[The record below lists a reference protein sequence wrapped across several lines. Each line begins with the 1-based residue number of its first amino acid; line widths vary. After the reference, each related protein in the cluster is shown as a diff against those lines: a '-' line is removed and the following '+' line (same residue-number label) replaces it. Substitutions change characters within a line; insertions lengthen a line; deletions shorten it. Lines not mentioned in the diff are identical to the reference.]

1 MRRRTGR
8 LDMSRFLSLYA
19 RFVASIGTVVLLV
32 AIALDPRW
40 FARPLAV
47 AATVVASL
55 LLRTFQIPLTKYSAL
70 NLLGMVAAG
79 GAVILGA
86 PATALGLYVGV
97 FVADWWL
104 LRKAPAASAINA
116 GREALALFAAFGF
129 YAWFVALNGGAAIGR
144 ITTDL
149 VPAVAL
155 LLGAHF
161 VFSRGLLY
169 CTLLIRD
176 KLFPDERS
184 LILRYEVMAF
194 GAGSIA
200 VLASLIA
207 IAAVG
212 WTGWV
217 VVAFVLVFAGLLLK
231 RILEEAVAAEELNK
245 IHAMEQVVASDMNLG
260 ESLHQLERLANR
272 LVDWNG
278 FRIWRLSGGFLR
290 LIYQSGEGLVGEPS
304 DDGVFGDRLRDS
316 AMSTGESVVISDAT
330 RDARARGIDPSAVSL
345 AIVPLR
351 FGDRPIG
358 VVELDHHK
366 RGTYGPKEIALVAR
380 FANQLATALHI
391 QDLRQPL
398 LAALA
403 RVETQLDTLND
414 SARALRAGAEVVAQN
429 AAEITRG
436 IGEESEQA
444 DRSLDVARSLHD
456 KTSTIVR
463 DGGDAADAS
472 ERATRIAAEHRDT
485 IGMAIERLVNAKRF
499 VGESAAQIGGLSKS
513 TRRITDFIAVIK
525 ELADQTNLL
534 ALNAAIEAARAGEQ
548 GQGFAVVANEVRKLA
563 EQSARASEDAGD
575 IVTGFDDQMRQVA
588 SQVGRGQ
595 TMMSDVESLSE
606 SARAALD
613 EIVEATA
620 ASLTWGQR
628 IADTSRV
635 QESEVGRLS
644 ERVARI
650 AEISRRNREGAETV
664 TRSASDQ
671 ARALRE
677 LEGAA
682 HELRE
687 VAADL
692 SDLTRRIA
700 RVSVHSAN

>member
-1 MRRRTGR
+1 
-8 LDMSRFLSLYA
+8 MSRFLSLYA

-129 YAWFVALNGGAAIGR
+129 YAWFVALNGGAALGR

>member
-1 MRRRTGR
+1 
-8 LDMSRFLSLYA
+8 MSRFLALYA
-19 RFVASIGTVVLLV
+19 RFVASLGTILLV
-32 AIALDPRW
+32 AALVVDTRW
-40 FARPLAV
+40 LHQPVGVAGIILFALA
-47 AATVVASL
+47 
-55 LLRTFQIPLTKYSAL
+55 LRTFQIPLTKYSAL

-79 GAVILGA
+79 GAVIIGA

-97 FVADWWL
+97 FVADWLL
-104 LRKAPAASAINA
+104 LRKAPAASAING
-116 GREALALFAAFGF
+116 GREVLALFAAFGF
-129 YAWFVALNGGAAIGR
+129 YAWFAAMGEGGSTGTISFDA
-144 ITTDL
+144 
-149 VPAVAL
+149 VPAIAL
-155 LLGAHF
+155 LVTAHF
-161 VFSRGLLY
+161 LFSRGLQY

-176 KLFPDERS
+176 KLHDDERS
-184 LILRYEVMAF
+184 LIFRYEIIAF
-194 GAGSIA
+194 GAGSIG
-200 VLASLIA
+200 VLVSLFTLAS
-207 IAAVG
+207 VG
-212 WTGWV
+212 WTGWL
-217 VVAFVLVFAGLLLK
+217 VVAVVLIFAGLLLK

-245 IHAMEQVVASDMNLG
+245 IHAMEQVVSSDASLAD
-260 ESLHQLERLANR
+260 SLRAIERLANR

-278 FRIWRLSGGFLR
+278 FRIWRLNNGALR
-290 LIYQSGEGLVGEPS
+290 MIYSSDEGLLADPREN
-304 DDGVFGDRLRDS
+304 GVFGDRLREF
-316 AMSTGESVVISDAT
+316 ALSTGEPLVIADAT
-330 RDARARGIDPSAVSL
+330 RDARAEGVGASTVSL
-345 AIVPLR
+345 AVVPLR
-351 FGDRPIG
+351 FGDRAIG
-358 VVELDHHK
+358 IVELDHHK
-366 RGTYGPKEIALVAR
+366 RGTYGAKEVTLVSR
-380 FANQLATALHI
+380 FASQLATALHI

-398 LAALA
+398 LAALT

-414 SARALRAGAEVVAQN
+414 SARALRAGAEVVARN
-429 AAEITRG
+429 TAEITRG

-444 DRSLDVARSLHD
+444 DRSLDVARSLHE
-456 KTSTIVR
+456 KTSTIAR
-463 DGGDAADAS
+463 DGGDAAAAS

-499 VGESAAQIGGLSKS
+499 ISESTTQIGGLSKS
-513 TRRITDFIAVIK
+513 TQRITDFIAIIK

-563 EQSARASEDAGD
+563 EQSARASEDAGE
-575 IVTGFDDQMRQVA
+575 IVTGFEDQMREVA

-606 SARAALD
+606 SARTALD
-613 EIVEATA
+613 EIVDATA

-650 AEISRRNREGAETV
+650 AEISRRNRAGAENV
-664 TRSASDQ
+664 TQSAADQ

-687 VAADL
+687 VAAGL

-700 RVSVHSAN
+700 RVTSHGAN

>member
-1 MRRRTGR
+1 
-8 LDMSRFLSLYA
+8 MSRCLSLYA
-19 RFVASIGTVVLLV
+19 RLVASLGTVLLLI
-32 AIALDPRW
+32 ALALDPRW
-40 FARPLAV
+40 MSQLVAV
-47 AATVVASL
+47 AAIVGMSL

-79 GAVILGA
+79 GAVIIGA
-86 PATALGLYVGV
+86 PATALGLYLGV
-97 FVADWWL
+97 FIADWWL

-116 GREALALFAAFGF
+116 GREALALFGAFGF
-129 YAWFVALNGGAAIGR
+129 YAWFMALNGGADAER
-144 ITTDL
+144 ITTDV

-155 LLGAHF
+155 LLAAHF
-161 VFSRGLLY
+161 LFSRGLLY
-169 CTLLIRD
+169 CTLLIRN
-176 KLFPDERS
+176 KLYADERS
-184 LILRYEVMAF
+184 LILRYEVIAF
-194 GAGSIA
+194 GAGTIA
-200 VLASLIA
+200 VLVSLIT
-207 IAAVG
+207 IASVG
-212 WTGWV
+212 WTGWL
-217 VVAFVLVFAGLLLK
+217 VVAFVLMFAGLLLK

-245 IHAMEQVVASDMNLG
+245 IHAMEQVVSSDANLA
-260 ESLHQLERLANR
+260 ESLHQIERLANR

-278 FRIWRLSGGFLR
+278 FRIWRLSGGALR
-290 LIYQSGEGLVGEPS
+290 LIYQSGEGLLADPREN
-304 DDGVFGDRLRDS
+304 GVFGSRLRDT
-316 AMSTGESVVISDAT
+316 AMSTGESVVISDAA
-330 RDARARGIDPSAVSL
+330 RDARAEGIGPDALSL
-345 AIVPLR
+345 AVVPLR
-351 FGDRPIG
+351 FGDRAIG
-358 VVELDHHK
+358 LVELDHHK
-366 RGTYGPKEIALVAR
+366 RGTYGSKEIALVAR

-403 RVETQLDTLND
+403 RVETQLDTLNE
-414 SARALRAGAEVVAQN
+414 SARALRAGAEVVARN
-429 AAEITRG
+429 TAEITRG

-444 DRSLDVARSLHD
+444 DRSLDVARSLHE
-456 KTSTIVR
+456 KTSTIAK
-463 DGGDAADAS
+463 DGGDAASAS
-472 ERATRIAAEHRDT
+472 ERATQIATEHRDT

-499 VGESAAQIGGLSKS
+499 VGESAAQIGGLSTS

-575 IVTGFDDQMRQVA
+575 IVTGFEDQMRQVA

-606 SARAALD
+606 SARTALD

-620 ASLTWGQR
+620 ASLSWGQR
-628 IADTSRV
+628 IADTSRA
-635 QESEVGRLS
+635 QELEVGRLS

-650 AEISRRNREGAETV
+650 AEISRRNREGAENV
-664 TRSASDQ
+664 TRSAADQ
-671 ARALRE
+671 AQALRE

-700 RVSVHSAN
+700 RVTAHSAN

>member
-1 MRRRTGR
+1 MN
-8 LDMSRFLSLYA
+8 RFLSLYA
-19 RFVASIGTVVLLV
+19 RLVASLGTVLLLV
-32 AIALDPRW
+32 ALALDPRW
-40 FARPLAV
+40 VHLPLAV
-47 AATVVASL
+47 LAIVLLTAA
-55 LLRTFQIPLTKYSAL
+55 LRTFQIPLTKYSAL
-70 NLLGMVAAG
+70 NLLGMVGAG
-79 GAVILGA
+79 GAVIAGG

-97 FVADWWL
+97 FATDWL
-104 LRKAPAASAINA
+104 VLRKAPAASAING
-116 GREALALFAAFGF
+116 GREALALFGAYGF
-129 YAWFVALNGGAAIGR
+129 YAWFATLGDTANSGIS
-144 ITTDL
+144 TDA

-155 LLGAHF
+155 LLSAHF
-161 VFSRGLLY
+161 LFSRGLLY

-176 KLFPDERS
+176 KLHADERS
-184 LILRYEVMAF
+184 LIFRYEIIAF
-194 GAGSIA
+194 GAGTIG
-200 VLASLIA
+200 VLVSLFTISS
-207 IAAVG
+207 VG
-212 WTGWV
+212 WTGWL
-217 VVAFVLVFAGLLLK
+217 VVAFVLMFAGLLLK

-245 IHAMEQVVASDMNLG
+245 IHAMEQVVSSDANLA
-260 ESLHQLERLANR
+260 ESLHEIERLANR

-278 FRIWRLSGGFLR
+278 FRIWRLNSGSLR
-290 LIYQSGEGLVGEPS
+290 MIYQSGEGLLVEPREN
-304 DDGVFGDRLRDS
+304 GVQGGRLRDT
-316 AMSTGESVVISDAT
+316 ALSTGEPVVITDAT
-330 RDARARGIDPSAVSL
+330 RDARAQGVTAVSM
-345 AIVPLR
+345 AVVPLR
-351 FGDRPIG
+351 FGDRNIG
-358 VVELDHHK
+358 LVEHDHHK
-366 RGTYGPKEIALVAR
+366 RGTYGPKEVTLVTR

-403 RVETQLDTLND
+403 RVEAQLETLND
-414 SARALRAGAEVVAQN
+414 SARALRAGAEVVARN
-429 AAEITRG
+429 TAEITRG

-444 DRSLDVARSLHD
+444 DKSLDVARSLHD
-456 KTSTIVR
+456 KTATIAT
-463 DGGDAADAS
+463 DGRDAADAS
-472 ERATRIAAEHRDT
+472 ERATRIATEHRDT

-499 VGESAAQIGGLSKS
+499 IGESTTQIGGLSKS
-513 TRRITDFIAVIK
+513 TQRITDFITVIK

-563 EQSARASEDAGD
+563 EQSARASEDAGE
-575 IVTGFDDQMRQVA
+575 IVTGFEDQMRQVA

-606 SARAALD
+606 SARTALD

-620 ASLTWGQR
+620 ASLAWGRR

-650 AEISRRNREGAETV
+650 AEISRRNREGAENV

-700 RVSVHSAN
+700 RVTGHSAN

>member
-1 MRRRTGR
+1 
-8 LDMSRFLSLYA
+8 MSRFLSLYA

-40 FARPLAV
+40 LARPLAV

-345 AIVPLR
+345 AIVPVR

>member
-1 MRRRTGR
+1 MN
-8 LDMSRFLSLYA
+8 RFLSLYA
-19 RFVASIGTVVLLV
+19 RLVASIGTVLLLV
-32 AIALDPRW
+32 ALALDPRW
-40 FARPLAV
+40 LSQAVTV
-47 AATVVASL
+47 AAIFAASL
-55 LLRTFQIPLTKYSAL
+55 LLRAFQIPLTKYSAL

-79 GAVILGA
+79 GAVIVGA
-86 PATALGLYVGV
+86 PATALGLYLGV
-97 FVADWWL
+97 FLADWWL

-129 YAWFVALNGGAAIGR
+129 YAWFVALNGGTDIGHL
-144 ITTDL
+144 TTEL

-155 LLGAHF
+155 FLAAHF

-169 CTLLIRD
+169 CSLLIRD

-184 LILRYEVMAF
+184 LILRYEVIAF
-194 GAGSIA
+194 GAGTIA

-207 IAAVG
+207 IASVG

-217 VVAFVLVFAGLLLK
+217 VIAFVLVFAGLLLK

-245 IHAMEQVVASDMNLG
+245 IHAMEQVVSSDANLA

-278 FRIWRLSGGFLR
+278 FRIWRLSGGSLR
-290 LIYQSGEGLVGEPS
+290 LIYQAGEGLLAEPREN
-304 DDGVFGDRLRDS
+304 GVFGGRLRDT
-316 AMSTGESVVISDAT
+316 AMSTGESVVVSDAAS
-330 RDARARGIDPSAVSL
+330 DARARGIGPSAVSL

-351 FGDRPIG
+351 FGDRAIG

-403 RVETQLDTLND
+403 RVETQLETLNV
-414 SARALRAGAEVVAQN
+414 SARALRGGAEIVAQN
-429 AAEITRG
+429 TAEITRG

-444 DRSLDVARSLHD
+444 DRSLDVARSLHE
-456 KTSTIVR
+456 KTSTIAR
-463 DGGDAADAS
+463 DGGDAARAS
-472 ERATRIAAEHRDT
+472 ERATRIATEHRDT

-588 SQVGRGQ
+588 SQVSRGQ

-606 SARAALD
+606 SARTALD

-628 IADTSRV
+628 IADTSRA

-650 AEISRRNREGAETV
+650 AEISRRNREGAENV

-700 RVSVHSAN
+700 RVTTHSVN

>member
-1 MRRRTGR
+1 MN
-8 LDMSRFLSLYA
+8 RFLALYA
-19 RFVASIGTVVLLV
+19 RFVASIGTVLLLV
-32 AIALDPRW
+32 ALALDSRW
-40 FARPLAV
+40 IGQPLAV
-47 AATVVASL
+47 AAMIVASL

-79 GAVILGA
+79 GAVIIGA
-86 PATALGLYVGV
+86 PATALGMYLGV

-129 YAWFVALNGGAAIGR
+129 YAWFVALNGGTNVGR
-144 ITTDL
+144 MTTEL

-155 LLGAHF
+155 LLAVHF

-176 KLFPDERS
+176 KLFADERS
-184 LILRYEVMAF
+184 LILRYEVIAF
-194 GAGSIA
+194 GTGTIA

-207 IAAVG
+207 IASVG
-212 WTGWV
+212 WAGWLA
-217 VVAFVLVFAGLLLK
+217 VALVLIFAGLLLK
-231 RILEEAVAAEELNK
+231 RILEEAVAAEEMNK
-245 IHAMEQVVASDMNLG
+245 IHAMEQVVASDANLA

-278 FRIWRLSGGFLR
+278 FRIWRSKGGSLR
-290 LIYQSGEGLVGEPS
+290 LIYEAGQGLLAEPREN
-304 DDGVFGDRLRDS
+304 GGFGGRVRET

-330 RDARARGIDPSAVSL
+330 RDARAQGMDPSAVSV
-345 AIVPLR
+345 AVVPLR

-398 LAALA
+398 LAALS
-403 RVETQLDTLND
+403 RVETQLDTLNV
-414 SARALRAGAEVVAQN
+414 SARTLRSGAEVVAQN

-436 IGEESEQA
+436 IGEENEQA

-456 KTSTIVR
+456 RTSTIAR
-463 DGGDAADAS
+463 DGGDAAGAS
-472 ERATRIAAEHRDT
+472 ERATRIAADHRDT

-499 VGESAAQIGGLSKS
+499 VGESAVQIGGLSKS

-563 EQSARASEDAGD
+563 EQSARASENAGD
-575 IVTGFDDQMRQVA
+575 IVTGFEDQMRQVA
-588 SQVGRGQ
+588 SQVSRGQ

-606 SARAALD
+606 TARTALD

-650 AEISRRNREGAETV
+650 AEISRRNREGAENV

-671 ARALRE
+671 ALALRE

-700 RVSVHSAN
+700 RVKVATAN

>member
-1 MRRRTGR
+1 MN
-8 LDMSRFLSLYA
+8 RFLSLYA
-19 RFVASIGTVVLLV
+19 RVVASLGTVLLLV
-32 AIALDPRW
+32 ALALDPRW
-40 FARPLAV
+40 ISQPIAV
-47 AATVVASL
+47 AATIGASL
-55 LLRTFQIPLTKYSAL
+55 LLRAFQIPLTKYSAL

-79 GAVILGA
+79 GAVIIGA

-97 FVADWWL
+97 FIADWWL

-129 YAWFVALNGGAAIGR
+129 YAWFVALNGGTDVGR
-144 ITTDL
+144 MTTEL

-155 LLGAHF
+155 LLAVHF
-161 VFSRGLLY
+161 LFSRGLLY

-176 KLFPDERS
+176 KLFADERS
-184 LILRYEVMAF
+184 LILRYEVIAF
-194 GAGSIA
+194 GTGTIA

-207 IAAVG
+207 IASVG
-212 WTGWV
+212 WAGWV
-217 VVAFVLVFAGLLLK
+217 AVAFVLVFAGLLLK

-245 IHAMEQVVASDMNLG
+245 IHAMEQVVASDANLA
-260 ESLHQLERLANR
+260 ESLRQLERLANR

-278 FRIWRLSGGFLR
+278 FRIWRLSGGSLR
-290 LIYQSGEGLVGEPS
+290 LIYQTGEGLLAEPR
-304 DDGVFGDRLRDS
+304 DNGVFGGRLRET
-316 AMSTGESVVISDAT
+316 AMSTGESVVISDAS
-330 RDARARGIDPSAVSL
+330 RDARARGIDTSAVSV
-345 AIVPLR
+345 AVVPLR
-351 FGDRPIG
+351 FGDRAIG

-366 RGTYGPKEIALVAR
+366 RGTYGPKEVALVAR

-398 LAALA
+398 LAALS
-403 RVETQLDTLND
+403 RVEMQLDTLNV
-414 SARALRAGAEVVAQN
+414 SARTLRSGAEVVAQN

-456 KTSTIVR
+456 KTSTIAR
-463 DGGDAADAS
+463 DGGDAAGAS

-499 VGESAAQIGGLSKS
+499 VGESAVQIGGLSKS

-588 SQVGRGQ
+588 SQVSRGQ

-606 SARAALD
+606 TARTALN

-635 QESEVGRLS
+635 QESEVGRLR

-650 AEISRRNREGAETV
+650 AEISRRNREGAENV

-682 HELRE
+682 QQLRE
-687 VAADL
+687 VAGDL

-700 RVSVHSAN
+700 RVKVASAN

>member
-1 MRRRTGR
+1 MN
-8 LDMSRFLSLYA
+8 RFLSLYA
-19 RFVASIGTVVLLV
+19 RLVASLGTVVLLL
-32 AIALDPRW
+32 ALVVDPRW
-40 FARPLAV
+40 VHVPLAV
-47 AATVVASL
+47 GTIIL
-55 LLRTFQIPLTKYSAL
+55 LTGALRTFQIPLTKYSAL

-79 GAVILGA
+79 GAVIAGG
-86 PATALGLYVGV
+86 PATALGLYIGV
-97 FVADWWL
+97 FATDWL
-104 LRKAPAASAINA
+104 VLRKAPAASAING
-116 GREALALFAAFGF
+116 GREALALFGAYGF
-129 YAWFVALNGGAAIGR
+129 YAWFATLGDTAASGIS
-144 ITTDL
+144 TDA

-155 LLGAHF
+155 LLAAHF
-161 VFSRGLLY
+161 LFSRGLLY

-176 KLFPDERS
+176 KLHADERS
-184 LILRYEVMAF
+184 LIFRYEIIAF
-194 GAGSIA
+194 GAGTIG
-200 VLASLIA
+200 VLVSLFTISS
-207 IAAVG
+207 VG
-212 WTGWV
+212 WTGWL
-217 VVAFVLVFAGLLLK
+217 VVAFVLMFAGLLLK

-245 IHAMEQVVASDMNLG
+245 IHAMEQVVSSDATLG
-260 ESLHQLERLANR
+260 ESLREIERLANR

-278 FRIWRLSGGFLR
+278 FRIWRLNSGSLR
-290 LIYQSGEGLVGEPS
+290 MIYQSGEGLLDEPREN
-304 DDGVFGDRLRDS
+304 GVLGGRLRDT
-316 AMSTGESVVISDAT
+316 AMSTGEPVVITDAT
-330 RDARARGIDPSAVSL
+330 RDARAQGITAVSL
-345 AIVPLR
+345 AVVPLR
-351 FGDRPIG
+351 FGDRNIG
-358 VVELDHHK
+358 LVELDHHK
-366 RGTYGPKEIALVAR
+366 RGTYGQKEVTLVTR

-403 RVETQLDTLND
+403 RVEAQLDTLND
-414 SARALRAGAEVVAQN
+414 SARDLRAGAEVVARN
-429 AAEITRG
+429 TAEITRG

-444 DRSLDVARSLHD
+444 DKSLDVARSLHD
-456 KTSTIVR
+456 KTSAIAT
-463 DGGDAADAS
+463 DGRDAADAS
-472 ERATRIAAEHRDT
+472 ERATRIATEHRDT

-499 VGESAAQIGGLSKS
+499 ISESTTQIGGLSKS
-513 TRRITDFIAVIK
+513 TQRITDFIAVIK

-563 EQSARASEDAGD
+563 EQSARASEDAGE
-575 IVTGFDDQMRQVA
+575 IVTGFEDQMRQVA

-606 SARAALD
+606 SARTALD

-620 ASLTWGQR
+620 ASLAWGRR

-650 AEISRRNREGAETV
+650 AEISRRNREGAENV

-687 VAADL
+687 VAASL

-700 RVSVHSAN
+700 RVTGHSAN

>member
-1 MRRRTGR
+1 
-8 LDMSRFLSLYA
+8 MSRFLKLYA
-19 RFVASIGTVVLLV
+19 NLVAGIGTVLLFV
-32 AIALDPRW
+32 ALVSDPRW
-40 FARPLAV
+40 TARPV
-47 AATVVASL
+47 ALATVFVVAL
-55 LLRTFQIPLTKYSAL
+55 ILRTFQIPLTKYSAL

-79 GAVILGA
+79 GAVIIGA
-86 PATALGLYVGV
+86 PATGLGLYLGV
-97 FVADWWL
+97 LLADWLL
-104 LRKAPAASAINA
+104 LRKAPVASGINA
-116 GREALALFAAFGF
+116 GREALALFGAYGF
-129 YAWFVALNGGAAIGR
+129 YAWFAALGDPRDAGR
-144 ITTDL
+144 ITADTI
-149 VPAVAL
+149 PAVAL
-155 LLGAHF
+155 LLAAHF
-161 VFSRGLLY
+161 LFSRGLLY

-176 KLFPDERS
+176 KLYPDERS
-184 LILRYEVMAF
+184 LILRYEVIAF
-194 GAGSIA
+194 GAGTIA
-200 VLASLIA
+200 VLVSLVTISS
-207 IAAVG
+207 VG
-212 WTGWV
+212 WTGWM
-217 VVAFVLVFAGLLLK
+217 VVAFVLIFAGLLLK

-245 IHAMEQVVASDMNLG
+245 IHAMEQVVSSDASLA
-260 ESLHQLERLANR
+260 ESLQQIERLANR

-278 FRIWRLSGGFLR
+278 FRIWRLNNGSLR
-290 LIYQSGEGLVGEPS
+290 LIYQAGEGLLGEPREN
-304 DDGVFGDRLRDS
+304 GVSGGRLRDI
-316 AMSTGESVVISDAT
+316 AMSTGEPLVIIDSA
-330 RDARARGIDPSAVSL
+330 RDARAQGAGVSAVSL
-345 AIVPLR
+345 AVVPLR
-351 FGDRPIG
+351 FGDRALG
-358 VVELDHHK
+358 LVELDHHK
-366 RGTYGPKEIALVAR
+366 RGTYGAKEITLVAR
-380 FANQLATALHI
+380 FASQLATALHI

-403 RVETQLDTLND
+403 RVEAQLDTLND
-414 SARALRAGAEVVAQN
+414 SARALRGGAEVVARN
-429 AAEITRG
+429 TAEITRG

-444 DRSLDVARSLHD
+444 DRSLDVARSLHE
-456 KTSTIVR
+456 KTSAIVR
-463 DGGDAADAS
+463 DGIDAASAS

-499 VGESAAQIGGLSKS
+499 IGESTTQISGLSKS
-513 TRRITDFIAVIK
+513 TQRITDFIAVIK

-563 EQSARASEDAGD
+563 EQSARASEDAGE
-575 IVTGFDDQMRQVA
+575 IVSGFEDQMRQVA

-606 SARAALD
+606 SARTALD

-650 AEISRRNREGAETV
+650 AEISRRNREGAENV
-664 TRSASDQ
+664 TRSAADQ

-687 VAADL
+687 VAASL

-700 RVSVHSAN
+700 RVTSHSAN

>member
-1 MRRRTGR
+1 
-8 LDMSRFLSLYA
+8 MSRFLALYA
-19 RFVASIGTVVLLV
+19 RLVASLGTVLLV
-32 AIALDPRW
+32 AALVLDTRW
-40 FARPLAV
+40 LQQSVGTAGVILV
-47 AATVVASL
+47 AL
-55 LLRTFQIPLTKYSAL
+55 GLRAFQIPLTKYSAL

-79 GAVILGA
+79 GAIIIGA

-97 FVADWWL
+97 FVADWLL
-104 LRKAPAASAINA
+104 LRKAPAASAING
-116 GREALALFAAFGF
+116 GREALALFGAFGF
-129 YAWFVALNGGAAIGR
+129 YAWFAAMGGDGSTGTINADA
-144 ITTDL
+144 
-149 VPAVAL
+149 VPAIVL
-155 LLGAHF
+155 LLVAHF
-161 VFSRGLLY
+161 LFSRGLQY
-169 CTLLIRD
+169 CTLLVRD
-176 KLFPDERS
+176 KLHDDERS
-184 LILRYEVMAF
+184 LIFRYEIIAF
-194 GAGSIA
+194 GAGSIG
-200 VLASLIA
+200 VLVSLFTIAS
-207 IAAVG
+207 VG
-212 WTGWV
+212 WAGWL
-217 VVAFVLVFAGLLLK
+217 VVASVLIFAGLLLK

-245 IHAMEQVVASDMNLG
+245 IHAMEQVVSSDASLAD
-260 ESLHQLERLANR
+260 SLRAIERLANR

-278 FRIWRLSGGFLR
+278 FRIWRLNNGALR
-290 LIYQSGEGLVGEPS
+290 MIYSSDEGLLADPRENGM
-304 DDGVFGDRLRDS
+304 FGARLREF
-316 AMSTGESVVISDAT
+316 ALSTGEPLVIADAS
-330 RDARARGIDPSAVSL
+330 RDARAEGVGASTVSL
-345 AIVPLR
+345 AVVPLR
-351 FGDRPIG
+351 FGDRAIG

-366 RGTYGPKEIALVAR
+366 RGTYGAKEVTLVSR
-380 FANQLATALHI
+380 FASQLATALHI

-398 LAALA
+398 LAALT

-414 SARALRAGAEVVAQN
+414 SARALRAGAEVVARN
-429 AAEITRG
+429 TAEITRG

-444 DRSLDVARSLHD
+444 DRSLDVARSLHE
-456 KTSTIVR
+456 KTSTIAR
-463 DGGDAADAS
+463 DGGDAAAAS

-499 VGESAAQIGGLSKS
+499 ISESTTQIGGLSKS
-513 TRRITDFIAVIK
+513 TQRITDFIAVIK

-563 EQSARASEDAGD
+563 EQSARASEDAGE
-575 IVTGFDDQMRQVA
+575 IVTGFEDQMREVA

-606 SARAALD
+606 SARTALD
-613 EIVEATA
+613 EIVDATA

-635 QESEVGRLS
+635 QESEVGRLR

-650 AEISRRNREGAETV
+650 AEISRRNRAGAENV
-664 TRSASDQ
+664 TQSAADQ

-700 RVSVHSAN
+700 RVTSHASN